1 MSEKLLILIK
11 IYYVIHYTFGNNIN
25 YLTLI
30 DKSEKDRLDA
40 RNFLH
45 PDTKYYVTYS
55 NIVFR
60 KKIKDLVPKYY
71 DRIKFIHFETNINK
85 IDNNNKFLN
94 SIEYE
99 YIYNSRREIVPE
111 CEWKSLYISIE
122 QTIKQNN
129 EISEFILTDTINPN
143 YIYKGSHVNL
153 LTFGYTYIII
163 SLFLH
168 ENLKL
173 ENQLTDQL
181 YDLLN
186 NTFLY
191 KPEIFRKLLKKLTRI
206 DIENVL
212 EYKPLDKDLLDILN
226 F

>member
-1 MSEKLLILIK
+1 M
-11 IYYVIHYTFGNNIN
+11 
-25 YLTLI
+25 
-30 DKSEKDRLDA
+30 
-40 RNFLH
+40 
-45 PDTKYYVTYS
+45 
-55 NIVFR
+55 
-60 KKIKDLVPKYY
+60 
-71 DRIKFIHFETNINK
+71 
-85 IDNNNKFLN
+85 
-94 SIEYE
+94 
-99 YIYNSRREIVPE
+99 
-111 CEWKSLYISIE
+111 
-122 QTIKQNN
+122 
-129 EISEFILTDTINPN
+129 
-143 YIYKGSHVNL
+143 
-153 LTFGYTYIII
+153 TFGYTYIII